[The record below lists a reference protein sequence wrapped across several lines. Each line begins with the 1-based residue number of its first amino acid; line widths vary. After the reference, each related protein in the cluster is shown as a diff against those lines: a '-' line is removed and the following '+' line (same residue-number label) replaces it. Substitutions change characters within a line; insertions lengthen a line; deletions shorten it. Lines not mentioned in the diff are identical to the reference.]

1 MNPNGIFSN
10 IKDEFYW
17 MWKKGG
23 ISVNWLRKAIKPMD
37 LLIGAIGLYLFLFS
51 IDYQA
56 MTLIDKVYVVCF
68 VIWAVLLIVRCYV
81 YWKGKR

>member
-1 MNPNGIFSN
+1 M
-10 IKDEFYW
+10 
-17 MWKKGG
+17 
-23 ISVNWLRKAIKPMD
+23 NWLRKAIRPMD

-81 YWKGKR
+81 YWKEKR

>member
-1 MNPNGIFSN
+1 M
-10 IKDEFYW
+10 
-17 MWKKGG
+17 
-23 ISVNWLRKAIKPMD
+23 NWLRKAIRPMD

-56 MTLIDKVYVVCF
+56 MTLIGKVYVVCF

>member
-1 MNPNGIFSN
+1 MLLDVAKG
-10 IKDEFYW
+10 
-17 MWKKGG
+17 GG
-23 ISVNWLRKAIKPMD
+23 ISVNWLRKAIRPMD

>member
-1 MNPNGIFSN
+1 MAKG
-10 IKDEFYW
+10 
-17 MWKKGG
+17 GG
-23 ISVNWLRKAIKPMD
+23 ISVNWLRKAIRPMD

>member
-1 MNPNGIFSN
+1 M
-10 IKDEFYW
+10 
-17 MWKKGG
+17 
-23 ISVNWLRKAIKPMD
+23 NWLRKAFKPMD

>member
-1 MNPNGIFSN
+1 MAKG
-10 IKDEFYW
+10 
-17 MWKKGG
+17 GG
-23 ISVNWLRKAIKPMD
+23 ISVNWLRKAIRPMD

-68 VIWAVLLIVRCYV
+68 VIWAVLLIVRCYI

>member
-1 MNPNGIFSN
+1 M
-10 IKDEFYW
+10 
-17 MWKKGG
+17 
-23 ISVNWLRKAIKPMD
+23 NWLRKAIRPMD

>member
-1 MNPNGIFSN
+1 M
-10 IKDEFYW
+10 
-17 MWKKGG
+17 
-23 ISVNWLRKAIKPMD
+23 NWLRKAIRPMD

-68 VIWAVLLIVRCYV
+68 VIWAVLLIVRCYI

>member
-1 MNPNGIFSN
+1 M
-10 IKDEFYW
+10 
-17 MWKKGG
+17 
-23 ISVNWLRKAIKPMD
+23 NWLRKAIKPMD

>member
-1 MNPNGIFSN
+1 
-10 IKDEFYW
+10 
-17 MWKKGG
+17 
-23 ISVNWLRKAIKPMD
+23 MD

-68 VIWAVLLIVRCYV
+68 VIWAVLLIVRCYI

>member
-1 MNPNGIFSN
+1 
-10 IKDEFYW
+10 